1 VLALSLDDIEIAYKI
16 WLKRDKENILG
27 KGGAA
32 LLENIDR
39 LGDIGKAAKEL
50 GYSYKYAWNIIQKI
64 KRRFGEP
71 PVETFKGGVGGGGG
85 SKITDLGRRLINYYR
100 TFESY
105 ITHALNNTDLWQS
118 YGLKTTETNKISGTV
133 VDIKKDDNVAI
144 LKIRIDAF
152 SKIASI
158 ITKEAVEDLDLKKGK
173 DVLAVIKS
181 TEIQIGKEDIF

>member
-1 VLALSLDDIEIAYKI
+1 
-16 WLKRDKENILG
+16 
-27 KGGAA
+27 
-32 LLENIDR
+32 
-39 LGDIGKAAKEL
+39 
-50 GYSYKYAWNIIQKI
+50 
-64 KRRFGEP
+64 
-71 PVETFKGGVGGGGG
+71 VGGGGG

-105 ITHALNNTDLWQS
+105 ITHALNNSDLWQS

>member
-105 ITHALNNTDLWQS
+105 ITHALNNSDLWQS

>member
-1 VLALSLDDIEIAYKI
+1 MSLDDIEIAYKI

-105 ITHALNNTDLWQS
+105 ITHALNNSDLWQS